1 MGKLN
6 KDLVEQIYIELR
18 EGTTSSNIAIEF
30 GITRQAVYDINTGQ
44 SHAIEGMEYPI
55 RTKKKPLKTYQVDGF
70 HHIWSETYP
79 SNPKRNK
86 GKTAGIGY
94 TLPETYRILY
104 PQGAK

>member
-30 GITRQAVYDINTGQ
+30 GITRQTVYDINTGQ
-44 SHAIEGMEYPI
+44 AHAIEGMEYPI

-70 HHIWSETYP
+70 YHIWSETYP

-86 GKTAGIGY
+86 GIMKTLVFSTAVF
-94 TLPETYRILY
+94 ILTTI
-104 PQGAK
+104 ANK